1 MTNRR
6 STPSRREVL
15 TGSLAA
21 TTRAA
26 TTRATPARGS
36 TTRASGGRGQLVVVF
51 LRGGMDGLSAVLPP
65 SDPDYHANRPDIGVP
80 EAAALPLDA
89 TFGMHPAL
97 APLRGLYQDGRL
109 AFVHACGNPAGSRSH
124 FDAQDL
130 MEQGGA
136 ARRADGSGWL
146 TRYLTTSGG
155 AALFRTVAL
164 SANVPGSL
172 RGSGALAIPHVAT
185 FGLGGTSGLTAGWD
199 EGLRLAYAGD
209 TRIDAVGTDTL
220 DAIAAVDAITG
231 ATPGATPFQDAVTL
245 LGAGLGVEAVTIDTG
260 GWDTHDSM
268 GTHTDGAMTGLLAE
282 LAGSLAGLQSALDAR
297 GMSNVTTIVMSEFG
311 RRVRQNGSGGLD
323 HGFADVMIAMGG
335 RVRGGR
341 VIADWPG
348 LAADQLDRGDL
359 RVTTDYRDVL
369 WELVRDVLGHPNPGL
384 VFDGHTH
391 TPVGLTA

>member
-1 MTNRR
+1 MPPHAPVLSRR
-6 STPSRREVL
+6 SL
-15 TGSLAA
+15 L
-21 TTRAA
+21 
-26 TTRATPARGS
+26 
-36 TTRASGGRGQLVVVF
+36 GGRVSQSRGGGGQLIVVF

-65 SDPDYHANRPDIGVP
+65 SDPDYHDNRPQIGVP
-80 EAAALPLDA
+80 EAAAIPLDA
-89 TFGMHPAL
+89 TFGLHPAL
-97 APLRGLYQDGRL
+97 APLHGLFQDGRL

-136 ARRADGSGWL
+136 SRRADGSGWL
-146 TRYLTTSGG
+146 ARHAQTTGG
-155 AALFRTVAL
+155 DALFRSVAI

-172 RGSGALAIPHVAT
+172 RGSGALAIPKLAS
-185 FGLGGTSGLTAGWD
+185 FGLGGVSGLTATWD
-199 EGLRLAYAGD
+199 TGLRLAYSGD
-209 TRIDAVGTDTL
+209 TAIDGAGTDTL
-220 DAIAAVDAITG
+220 DAIAAVDAIGGTS
-231 ATPGATPFQDAVTL
+231 PQATPFDDAVSL
-245 LGAGLGVEAVTIDTG
+245 LGAGLGVEAVTIDMG

-268 GTHTDGAMTGLLAE
+268 GTHAEGTMADLLGG
-282 LAGSLAGLQSALDAR
+282 LAGALAGLQSSLDAR
-297 GMSNVTTIVMSEFG
+297 GMGNVTTVVMSEFG
-311 RRVRQNGSGGLD
+311 RRVQQNGSGGLD
-323 HGFADVMIAMGG
+323 HGFADVMMAMGG

-369 WELVRDVLGHPNPGL
+369 WELLRDVVGNPNPGA